1 MSETW
6 NSLGE
11 KAINSMDDWNKIF
24 SQSDRE
30 IALKIMI
37 TSVTASGWAMGKTQQ
52 EIEAEAAKRL
62 QEQLK

>member
-30 IALKIMI
+30 IALKIM
-37 TSVTASGWAMGKTQQ
+37 SGWAMGKTQQ